1 MDGGVEESFEKKRVD
16 IRYRFFFKYVETQ
29 IILEDQ

>member
-16 IRYRFFFKYVETQ
+16 IRYRFFFLNMSKHR
-29 IILEDQ
+29 LF